1 MAKRQKIDIAVIMAT
16 AISLFVLLIVPVDNS
31 AKLIP
36 YIAVYLLIGYEIL
49 FKAGRNILSGEIFD
63 ENFLM
68 SIATIGAFAI
78 AEYPEAVSVML
89 FYRVGEFFQDY
100 VLDKSRKSISDLVDI
115 KQDYA
120 NVEVNGELIKK
131 DPHNIKV
138 GDIIYVKP
146 GERIPLDGVVIEGS
160 SSLDASALTGES
172 MPKDVSKG
180 DSVLSGC
187 INLSGLLTVKVEK
200 PYTDSTASKI
210 LELVEYASA
219 KKARTEKFITRFA
232 RIYTPV
238 VVFAAAFLA
247 VLPPL
252 LIQDA
257 SFKDWIH
264 RALIFLVVSCPCAL
278 VISIPLGF
286 FGGIGRASKRGI
298 LVKGGNY
305 LENMAMVDTM
315 VFDKTGTL
323 TEGTFEV
330 TQIVPRNST
339 KEELLRVSAHAEG
352 FSNHPIAE
360 SIIKVYG
367 KEPDTRKVRNVEEIA
382 GHGIKAL
389 LDGELILV
397 GNDKLMEKHGIKYD
411 RVDKIG
417 TVVHA
422 AKGSVY
428 LGYIVI
434 SDKIKIDTK
443 GAVESLKREGVHN
456 LAMLTGDSERTA
468 VHVAKEVGIRK
479 VYSSLLPQDKV
490 SIVEKLLAEMGKK
503 KTLVFVGD
511 GMNDAPVLMRA
522 DVGIAMGALGSDS
535 AIEAADIV
543 IMDDKPSKIPEAV
556 QIAKKTVRIV
566 KQNITIALFVKI
578 LVLLLG
584 AFGFANMWAAVF
596 ADVGVSIITI
606 LNAVRIYKGY

>member
-36 YIAVYLLIGYEIL
+36 YIAVYLFIGYEIL

-456 LAMLTGDSERTA
+456 LVMLTGDSERTA
-468 VHVAKEVGIRK
+468 VHVAKEVGISK
-479 VYSSLLPQDKV
+479 VYSTLLPQDKV

>member
-1 MAKRQKIDIAVIMAT
+1 MTKRQKIDIAVIIAT
-16 AISLFVLLIVPVDNS
+16 AIGLFILLIVPVDNS
-31 AKLIP
+31 VKIFP
-36 YIAVYLLIGYEIL
+36 YIAIYLLIGYEIL
-49 FKAGRNILSGEIFD
+49 FKAGRNIINGEIFD

-100 VLDKSRKSISDLVDI
+100 VLDKSRKSISKLVDI

-120 NVEVNGELIKK
+120 NVDVNGELIKK
-131 DPHNIKV
+131 DPHEINV

-146 GERIPLDGVVIEGS
+146 GERIPLDGVIVDGS
-160 SSLDASALTGES
+160 SSVDASALTGES
-172 MPKDVSKG
+172 MPKDMTKG

-187 INLSGLLTVKVEK
+187 INLSGLLVIKVEK
-200 PYTDSTASKI
+200 PYTDSNASKI

-238 VVFAAAFLA
+238 VVIAAAILA

-252 LIQDA
+252 LVQDV

-298 LVKGGNY
+298 LVKGGNH
-305 LENMAMVDTM
+305 LENMALVDTI

-323 TEGTFEV
+323 TEGSFEV
-330 TQIVPRNST
+330 SQIVPRNST
-339 KEELLRVSAHAEG
+339 KEELLRVCAHAES
-352 FSNHPIAE
+352 FSNHPITE
-360 SIIKVYG
+360 SIIKMYG
-367 KEPDTRKVRNVEEIA
+367 KEPDTRKARNVEEIA
-382 GHGIKAL
+382 GHGIKAIFE
-389 LDGELILV
+389 DELVLV
-397 GNDKLMEKHGIKYD
+397 GNDKLMQKHGIKYD
-411 RVDKIG
+411 SVDEVG

-428 LGYIVI
+428 LGYVVI
-434 SDKIKIDTK
+434 SDKIKPDSK
-443 GAVESLKREGVHN
+443 SAVENLKKGGVRN
-456 LAMLTGDSERTA
+456 LVLLTGDSEKTA
-468 VHVAKEVGIRK
+468 VHVAKEIGISN

-490 SIVEKLLAEMGKK
+490 SIVEKLLEGMGKK
-503 KTLVFVGD
+503 KTLSFVGD

-543 IMDDKPSKIPEAV
+543 IMDDKPSKIPEAIR
-556 QIAKKTVRIV
+556 IAKKTVRIV

-606 LNAVRIYKGY
+606 LNAVRVYKGY